1 MKTSL
6 GISTLNQ
13 NGLKAYFRNIKITQ
27 LWKNHTV
34 GTNILFVNKIHVAQA
49 KLLKKKDDDED
60 YDCTKANAARTA
72 VRSPWAPVCGVYTRV
87 PQRLMTPLA
96 TEGWEE
102 PSESEEGVE
111 KSKGEEQEEEEEW
124 FCPDLFSSLKKPIEV
139 SLRF

>member
-49 KLLKKKDDDED
+49 KLLKKK
-60 YDCTKANAARTA
+60 KMM
-72 VRSPWAPVCGVYTRV
+72 TRIMTV
-87 PQRLMTPLA
+87 QRLTQP
-96 TEGWEE
+96 ER
-102 PSESEEGVE
+102 P
-111 KSKGEEQEEEEEW
+111 
-124 FCPDLFSSLKKPIEV
+124 
-139 SLRF
+139 